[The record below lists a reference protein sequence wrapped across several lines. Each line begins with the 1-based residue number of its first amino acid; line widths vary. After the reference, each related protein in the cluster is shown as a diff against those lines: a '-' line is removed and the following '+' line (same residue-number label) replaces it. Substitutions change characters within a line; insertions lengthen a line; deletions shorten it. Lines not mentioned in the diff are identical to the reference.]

1 MSLFKS
7 IRRIEARI
15 RGRFSHVPVLYAFL
29 GGSLMIIFWRGI
41 WHTTD
46 MLEAKEGILSFI
58 FYPPITLVW
67 SGLLM
72 LFIGVFIPLFIGE
85 QIILSGL
92 KQEKTFNEKTKKE
105 IDEEEVSLDRVNER
119 IIGLERQ
126 IEELKSLIL
135 EKN

>member
-1 MSLFKS
+1 
-7 IRRIEARI
+7 
-15 RGRFSHVPVLYAFL
+15 VLYAFL